1 MSNMSKVYTYM
12 SKMFP
17 HCYLNKSSSS
27 SKLFILIII
36 IIVILSSTMMMWARR
51 RYLRVDALSVSKGR
65 HTHVPLFV
73 VMTTMIMIMIIIN
86 MINNVIITPIVI
98 NAEGC
103 VNPLLS
109 FAWLPLQPVA
119 QSYIYC
125 TTDLKLVVTSVPI
138 VTSVAQEL
146 HL

>member
-1 MSNMSKVYTYM
+1 
-12 SKMFP
+12 
-17 HCYLNKSSSS
+17 
-27 SKLFILIII
+27 
-36 IIVILSSTMMMWARR
+36 
-51 RYLRVDALSVSKGR
+51 
-65 HTHVPLFV
+65 
-73 VMTTMIMIMIIIN
+73 MTTMIMIMIIINMTIIN

-125 TTDLKLVVTSVPI
+125 TTDVMLVVTSVPK